1 MKENTAAV
9 ATTLE
14 RKLSHFRTINLNRAV
29 NVLCD
34 RHFKA
39 LMRFS
44 IRAYVYD
51 GLHMGARTGLRTGI
65 CASMYGLT
73 NGRTYACRR

>member
-14 RKLSHFRTINLNRAV
+14 RKLSHFRTIDLNRAV

-39 LMRFS
+39 LMCFS

-51 GLHMGARTGLRTGI
+51 GLRTGARTGLHTGV
-65 CASMYGLT
+65 CASTYGLT
-73 NGRTYACRR
+73 YGRTYARRR